1 MNADHFPL
9 FAVSIDLEK
18 NKEFIHVQ
26 ALAQQDGQG
35 DLLSHESADSHRQRW
50 TVISQ
55 QTAHLQR
62 TWSDVRLTVLS
73 YRALLFLNGLSA
85 GLACFEKFSVH
96 LEQASVQ
103 IEELEQGPK
112 AICFSSLCYFFTP
125 QHLSD
130 LRLSPLGVNGLTR
143 TGQVLQASLDGLKE
157 PLQTWLPKQTQL
169 NGFLQGAQSFLNQL
183 EGVLHPLNQLG
194 VEMKASVC
202 VAWLKKLEALLKQN
216 GCPASPT
223 THTLLAIANERHLQE
238 EEEGFQTPTSPHL
251 KWNRQQVIE
260 NMEQLANWFS
270 VHEPSNP
277 SPFFLR
283 RAIRLCQS
291 DFMGMLQE
299 LLPEAV
305 PQFEKLAGAAVKK

>member
-9 FAVSIDLEK
+9 FAVSIDLEN

-50 TVISQ
+50 TEISH

-73 YRALLFLNGLSA
+73 YRALLFINGLSA
-85 GLACFEKFSVH
+85 GLACYEKFSMH

-103 IEELEQGPK
+103 IEELKQGHK
-112 AICFSSLCYFFTP
+112 AIFFSSLCYFFTP
-125 QHLSD
+125 QHMSD
-130 LRLSPLGVNGLTR
+130 LRLSPLGMNGFTK

-169 NGFLQGAQSFLNQL
+169 NGFLQAAQSFLYRL
-183 EGVLHPLNQLG
+183 EGVLRPLNNLG
-194 VEMKASVC
+194 VEMNATDC
-202 VAWLKKLEALLKQN
+202 VVLLKKLEALLKQN
-216 GCPASPT
+216 GCPSSQQNN
-223 THTLLAIANERHLQE
+223 TLLAVACDANSWG
-238 EEEGFQTPTSPHL
+238 EEGLQTPSSSHL

-260 NMEQLANWFS
+260 QMEQLASWFS

-277 SPFFLR
+277 APFFLR
-283 RAIRLCQS
+283 RAIKLCQS

-299 LLPEAV
+299 LLPDAV
-305 PQFEKLAGAAVKK
+305 PQFEKLAGASAKK